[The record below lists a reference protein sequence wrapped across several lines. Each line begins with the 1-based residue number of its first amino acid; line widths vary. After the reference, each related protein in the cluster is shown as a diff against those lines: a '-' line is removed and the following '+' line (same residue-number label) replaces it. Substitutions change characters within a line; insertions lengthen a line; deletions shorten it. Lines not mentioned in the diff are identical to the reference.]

1 VSDIDA
7 IVGQLRS
14 VEEALRDLAYDRLRA
29 AAEGLSLI
37 HI

>member
-1 VSDIDA
+1 MMNKYGLDLNKYA
-7 IVGQLRS
+7 
-14 VEEALRDLAYDRLRA
+14 ALARQA